1 MILSGDKNNLLT
13 PITSSP
19 VFYRHFHYD
28 QTRLSPALHL
38 SLSLFST
45 LKRFGCLR
53 KFQNLNHPKNHEYD
67 GEINE
72 TWDNYFS
79 GMA

>member
-1 MILSGDKNNLLT
+1 MVHTIL
-13 PITSSP
+13 
-19 VFYRHFHYD
+19 VFF
-28 QTRLSPALHL
+28 AGK
-38 SLSLFST
+38 LFFIIASD
-45 LKRFGCLR
+45 LR

-79 GMA
+79 GTA

>member
-1 MILSGDKNNLLT
+1 MGLIS
-13 PITSSP
+13 
-19 VFYRHFHYD
+19 
-28 QTRLSPALHL
+28 
-38 SLSLFST
+38 FS
-45 LKRFGCLR
+45 FALR

-79 GMA
+79 GTALVAVSFFMVGG

>member
-1 MILSGDKNNLLT
+1 MADTHRSTGDQPVILIVDDDEIIRKM
-13 PITSSP
+13 
-19 VFYRHFHYD
+19 
-28 QTRLSPALHL
+28 LSVL
-38 SLSLFST
+38 
-45 LKRFGCLR
+45 LR

-79 GMA
+79 GTALSWQSA